1 MDAPVSGRAPSSR
14 VAAVAPALEEW
25 RARLAIG
32 GSPPARRAGAT
43 NSNRA
48 GTGVA
53 LAKTSRTAG
62 RAAKAPSARERAA
75 SAKTFPIRERIGSAR
90 QAANLSRAELARQVG
105 VRASAAAQWEQHEGT
120 APSVENLA
128 RIAAAT
134 GVAFEWLATGRGPMR
149 ASSNEEAPAVI
160 LEAFAQN
167 LFEERLLRLGRRVP
181 PRKREA
187 LLATL
192 ELLLL
197 R

>member
-1 MDAPVSGRAPSSR
+1 MNSKQVRVGQSVGRTPRSTAR
-14 VAAVAPALEEW
+14 GAKATAT
-25 RARLAIG
+25 RARA
-32 GSPPARRAGAT
+32 AGA
-43 NSNRA
+43 NDA
-48 GTGVA
+48 
-53 LAKTSRTAG
+53 
-62 RAAKAPSARERAA
+62 
-75 SAKTFPIRERIGSAR
+75 PIRERIGTAR
-90 QAANLSRAELARQVG
+90 QSANLSRAELARRVG

-134 GVAFEWLATGRGPMR
+134 GVAFEWLATGRGAMQPGPQD
-149 ASSNEEAPAVI
+149 EAPAVV